1 MVFLV
6 FLYFHGGSNNNQSSL
21 LEVIRAIFK
30 TYFITL
36 CNSFFMGK
44 KVHENPK
51 KSPNILQ
58 IFKISL
64 AFNTIHYMYFL
75 DIHKPKYLPS
85 Y

>member
-6 FLYFHGGSNNNQSSL
+6 FLYFHGSSNNNQSSL

-36 CNSFFMGK
+36 CNSFYMGK

-51 KSPNILQ
+51 KSPNIL
-58 IFKISL
+58 
-64 AFNTIHYMYFL
+64 
-75 DIHKPKYLPS
+75 
-85 Y
+85 